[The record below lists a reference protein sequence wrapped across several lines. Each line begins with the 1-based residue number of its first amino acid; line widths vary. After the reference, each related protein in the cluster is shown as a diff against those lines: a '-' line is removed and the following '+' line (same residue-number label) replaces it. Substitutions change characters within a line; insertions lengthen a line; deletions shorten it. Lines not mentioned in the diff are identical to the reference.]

1 MREPEVASLMTRE
14 VVKVGVDAQFKEVAA
29 ILTDG
34 GFSAVPVVDTDGR
47 PVGVV
52 SEADLLPKQEYRGGT
67 EPGPS
72 AFARRDTKQRWR
84 QAHGVTAADVMTT
97 PVVTTGP
104 DEPASAAAHKLAVEG
119 VRRLFVVDTDG
130 RLLGVLSRRDLLKV
144 FLRSDEDLRRTIIR
158 DVMQR
163 TLWVE
168 PTAVEVEVVD
178 GVVTLRGSIDRRS
191 EADIAYRLTRAMPG
205 VVDVHNHLS
214 YGWDD
219 TDTSHRIG

>member
-14 VVKVGVDAQFKEVAA
+14 VVKADIGTPFKDVAA

-34 GFSAVPVVDTDGR
+34 AFSAVPVVDTDGR
-47 PVGVV
+47 PIGVV
-52 SEADLLPKQEYRGGT
+52 SEADLLPKEEYRGGT

-72 AFARRDTKQRWR
+72 VFARRDTKQRWR
-84 QAHGVTAADVMTT
+84 QASGTTAGDVMAT
-97 PVVTTGP
+97 PVVTIGP
-104 DEPASAAAHKLAVEG
+104 DAPASAAAHKLAVEG

-144 FLRSDEDLRRTIIR
+144 FLRSDEDLRRT
-158 DVMQR
+158 VVHEVLQR

-178 GVVTLRGSIDRRS
+178 GVITLRGTIERRS
-191 EADIAYRLTRAMPG
+191 EADIAYRLTLAMPG

-219 TDTSHRIG
+219 TDTSYRVG